1 MKPIPLTS
9 GIQEYRWLIRAL
21 VLLAI
26 AALGGAVMESMSPS
40 SPPFRGRLSWVA
52 EMAYLLAGQSG
63 LVALWLLVS
72 LALIFLARKVWRH
85 APRVPGDRWL

>member
-1 MKPIPLTS
+1 M
-9 GIQEYRWLIRAL
+9 
-21 VLLAI
+21 LLAI
-26 AALGGAVMESMSPS
+26 AALGGAVMESMSPT

-52 EMAYLLAGQSG
+52 EAAYLIGGPSG

-72 LALIFLARKVWRH
+72 LTFILMARKFWRH